1 MPKKVVQVVDV
12 VDKKVRIKFEKQE
25 MCSCC
30 RLSYLC
36 NHERETLLIDNNGFS
51 LSEGDDVEI
60 SIDEGKS
67 ILANIILFLLPGV
80 IFVSMLILFQ
90 KYGEVNSFFL
100 AIGIVFIYYILT
112 RVIFKKYENK
122 FTIKILRKIK
132 DE

>member
-1 MPKKVVQVVDV
+1 
-12 VDKKVRIKFEKQE
+12 

-36 NHERETLLIDNNGFS
+36 NHGRETLLIDNNGFS
-51 LSEGDDVEI
+51 LSEGEDVEI

-80 IFVSMLILFQ
+80 IFVSMLILLQ

-100 AIGIVFIYYILT
+100 ALSIVCIYYILT
-112 RVIFKKYENK
+112 RVILKKYENK
-122 FTIKILRKIK
+122 FTIKILRRIK